1 MKIFSAAQV
10 RQWDAYT
17 IANEPIC
24 SVDLMERA
32 AAACV
37 NWIDNHS
44 KEAGYYYIFCGTGNN
59 GGDGLAIA
67 RMLQLAGKSVK
78 IFIAEGQKRS
88 ADFSYNLDR
97 LELPATSLQHIND
110 TNYPEIPRDA
120 IVIDALFGS
129 GLSRPLEGVVAGLV
143 NYLNHSCKKIIA
155 IDIPSG
161 LFADGTVGEN
171 VIIEAT
177 HTLSFQV
184 PKLAFFLSENN
195 KYTGIVHLLDIGLH
209 PDFYHNTP
217 TLFNTIDPYMI
228 SSIYKPR
235 NEFSHKYNFGHVL
248 LYAGSKNMMGAAILC
263 AKSCLRSG
271 AGLVTV
277 FTADGTQ
284 PVIQTAVP
292 EAITSLENNFET
304 LSKKK
309 SAIGIG
315 PGLSVDDSN
324 KKLLQHIILNY
335 PGSLVIDA
343 TALQLLSTDTTI
355 IKKRISNPAI
365 LTPHTGEFEKLF
377 GNSANDFERMNMAL
391 QQSKELG
398 CYIVLKGHH
407 TLVACPDGNAFFNT
421 TGNAGM
427 ATAGS
432 GDTLTGI
439 LTGLLAQGYNQKNTC
454 LLGVYL
460 HGMAGDIAAEKMTQE
475 AMLAGDIIDCV
486 GEAYK
491 KIHAFAKGVK
501 DVYKTIGSNKMG
513 SKYQ

>member
-17 IANEPIC
+17 IAHEPIR
-24 SVDLMERA
+24 SIDLMERA
-32 AAACV
+32 ATACV
-37 NWIDNHS
+37 NWIENHS
-44 KEAGYYYIFCGTGNN
+44 EAAGYYYIFCGTGNN

-67 RMLQLAGKSVK
+67 RMLLLTGKAVN
-78 IFIAEGQKRS
+78 IFILEGQKRS
-88 ADFSYNLDR
+88 ADFSENLNR
-97 LELPATSLQHIND
+97 LELPATGLLRIID
-110 TNYPEIPRDA
+110 TDYPEIPGNA

-129 GLSRPLEGVVAGLV
+129 GLSGAVEGVAAGLV
-143 NYLNHSCKKIIA
+143 NYINQSSKNIIA
-155 IDIPSG
+155 IDVPSG

-184 PKLAFFLSENN
+184 PKLAFFLSENS

-209 PDFYHNTP
+209 PDFYHDTP
-217 TLFNTIDPYMI
+217 ALFNSIDQYMI

-235 NEFSHKYNFGHVL
+235 NEFSHKYNFGHAL
-248 LYAGSKNMMGAAILC
+248 LYAGNKNMMGAAILC

-277 FTADGTQ
+277 FTEDGTQ
-284 PVIQTAVP
+284 PVIQTAIP
-292 EAITSLENNFET
+292 EAITSTENNFET

-315 PGLSVDDSN
+315 PGLAVDDSN
-324 KKLLQHIILNY
+324 KKGLLHIILTY
-335 PGSLVIDA
+335 PAPLVIDA
-343 TALQLLSTDTTI
+343 TALQLLSTDTAI
-355 IKKRISNPAI
+355 IKKRISNPAV

-377 GNSANDFERMNMAL
+377 GTSTSDFERMNTAL

-398 CYIVLKGHH
+398 CYIVLKGHY
-407 TLVACPDGNAFFNT
+407 TLVACPDGSAFFNT

-439 LTGLLAQGYNQKNTC
+439 LTGLLAQGYNQKDAC

-475 AMLAGDIIDCV
+475 AMIAGDIIDCI
-486 GEAYK
+486 GEAFK
-491 KIHAFAKGVK
+491 KISPSLKGAK
-501 DVYKTIGSNKMG
+501 DIW
-513 SKYQ
+513 

>member
-1 MKIFSAAQV
+1 MKIFSAAKV

-17 IANEPIC
+17 IAHEPIR

-32 AAACV
+32 ATACV
-37 NWIDNHS
+37 NWIGSHFEKADN
-44 KEAGYYYIFCGTGNN
+44 YYIFCGTGNN

-67 RMLQLAGKSVK
+67 RMLLLAGKAVK
-78 IFIAEGQKRS
+78 IFIVEGQKRS

-97 LELPATSLQHIND
+97 LELPATGLLHIID
-110 TNYPEIPRDA
+110 TGYPEIPGDV
-120 IVIDALFGS
+120 IVIDALLGS
-129 GLSRPLEGVVAGLV
+129 GLSRPLERDVADLV
-143 NYLNHSCKKIIA
+143 NYLNHSCKTIIA

-184 PKLAFFLSENN
+184 PKLSFFFSENN

-209 PDFYHNTP
+209 PDFYHATP
-217 TLFNTIDPYMI
+217 TLFNTIDPYLI

-235 NEFSHKYNFGHVL
+235 NEFSHKYHFGHAL
-248 LYAGSKNMMGAAILC
+248 LFAGSKNMMGAAILC
-263 AKSCLRSG
+263 VKSCLRSG

-277 FTADGTQ
+277 FTVDGTQ

-292 EAITSLENNFET
+292 EAITSIEHNFEI

-315 PGLSVDDSN
+315 PGLSDNDSN
-324 KKLLQHIILNY
+324 QKLLQQIILTY

-343 TALQLLSTDTTI
+343 TALQLLSTDTAVI
-355 IKKRISNPAI
+355 RKRISNPAV

-377 GNSANDFERMNMAL
+377 GTSAGDFERMNMAL

-407 TLVACPDGNAFFNT
+407 TLIACPDGNAFFNT
-421 TGNAGM
+421 TGNPGM

-439 LTGLLAQGYNQKNTC
+439 LTGLLAQGYNQKDAC
-454 LLGVYL
+454 VLGVYL

-475 AMLAGDIIDCV
+475 AMIASDIIDCM

-491 KIHAFAKGVK
+491 KIRPSPKGAK
-501 DVYKTIGSNKMG
+501 DAC
-513 SKYQ
+513 